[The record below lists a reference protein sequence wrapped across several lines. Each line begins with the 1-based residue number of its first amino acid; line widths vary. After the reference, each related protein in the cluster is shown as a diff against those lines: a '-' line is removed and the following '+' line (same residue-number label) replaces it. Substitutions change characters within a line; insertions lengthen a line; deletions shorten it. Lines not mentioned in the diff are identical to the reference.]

1 MSSQPP
7 PRRTAALAVLA
18 SLALSAGAAHAQTV
32 DPRLYEPSLGTTGVM
47 GVDTSLVP
55 GHLQLWGGLFTTF
68 ANDELVT
75 RTTTDAVDHGPL
87 RNRMTATVGLGIGLF
102 DRFELSLGAPLQI
115 VEGFAAGGGRETNV
129 SFGDLRVVARG
140 RIFGADPGTEGFGLG
155 LALDLTIPTSGGST
169 IFAGED
175 GINLTPRLAVDWR
188 SAAGAVVAFNVGF
201 RVRPSQVV
209 VDDLAVGNEMRFG
222 LGADLPIGAYDIS
235 LLGEVLASVGLATD
249 PLDRDGAATA
259 RKTPIEA
266 LAGLRWR
273 PGDFTLTTAAGAGLT
288 SGYGAPDYRVV
299 FNLTY
304 GGPTPPKWEEA
315 RVARAADDPGGKQ
328 TFAYTPLPRLNDARF
343 DALAAADP
351 DRDGDAVP
359 SSTDRCLTEPEDRDG
374 NFDGDG
380 CPDLDDDEDGVPDTE
395 DKCLDAKEVYNG
407 VDDEDGCPD
416 EGGVDTSGIETVSGM
431 LTIRETI
438 AFVSGSAE
446 LSPKSTG
453 VVDKVASFLL
463 QHPEVKRVRIEGHTD
478 DQGDKEQNVDL
489 SERRAWSVKGYL
501 VEHGVDGRRLYP
513 MGFGPT
519 RPVDPKR
526 TKAARAMNRRVEFHV
541 IANDQ
546 NPDGTLRDDGGS
558 KIKPGAPV
566 GPGGVVPK
574 APKAEPVKTEPV
586 KPAPTEGEEGGE

>member
-1 MSSQPP
+1 VA
-7 PRRTAALAVLA
+7 TLAALA
-18 SLALSAGAAHAQTV
+18 SLALSAGAAQAQTV
-32 DPRLYEPSLGTTGVM
+32 DPRLYEPSLGTTGVL

-55 GHLQLWGGLFTTF
+55 GHLQLWGGLFASF

-75 RTTTDAVDHGPL
+75 RTTDDTIDHGPL
-87 RNRMTATVGLGIGLF
+87 RNRGTATLAVGLGLF

-115 VEGFAAGGGRETNV
+115 VEGFGTGGSRETNV

-140 RIFGADPGTEGFGLG
+140 RIFGADPGAAGFGLA
-155 LALDLTIPTSGGST
+155 LAVDLTIPTSGGST

-175 GINLTPRLAVDWR
+175 GLNLTPRLAVDWR
-188 SAAGAVVAFNVGF
+188 SAAGAVVAFNVGY
-201 RVRPSQVV
+201 RMRTSQVV
-209 VDDLAVGNEMRFG
+209 VDDLAVGDELRFG
-222 LGADLPIGAYDIS
+222 LGADLPVGAYDIS
-235 LLGEVLASVGLATD
+235 LLGEVQASLGFGTD
-249 PLDRDGAATA
+249 AIDPDGAATA

-266 LAGLRWR
+266 LAGVRWR
-273 PGDFTLTTAAGAGLT
+273 PGDFTVTAAAGAGLT

-315 RVARAADDPGGKQ
+315 RVPRPADDPTAQ
-328 TFAYTPLPRLNDARF
+328 PSYAYAPIPKLNDARF
-343 DALAAADP
+343 DAMAAADP

-374 NFDGDG
+374 HFDGDG
-380 CPDLDDDEDGVPDTE
+380 CPDLDDDDDGVPDTA
-395 DKCLDAKEVYNG
+395 DKCPDEKEVYNG
-407 VDDEDGCPD
+407 VDDDDGCPD
-416 EGGVDTSGIETVSGM
+416 EGGVDTSGIQAVSGL
-431 LTIRETI
+431 LTISETI

-446 LSPKSTG
+446 LSPKSLG
-453 VVDKVASFLL
+453 VVDKVATFLL

-513 MGFGPT
+513 MGYGPT
-519 RPVDPKR
+519 RPVDPR
-526 TKAARAMNRRVEFHV
+526 RNKAARAKNRRVEFHV

-566 GPGGVVPK
+566 GPGGVVPNT
-574 APKAEPVKTEPV
+574 PKAEPVTTE
-586 KPAPTEGEEGGE
+586 PTEGQEDGE